1 MVPKKLWD
9 SPHDNQTMKSIFRDF
24 MASSLLGNSKVTD
37 LIGKMSV
44 WGSKLSRLAREAT
57 EAPALPP

>member
-1 MVPKKLWD
+1 
-9 SPHDNQTMKSIFRDF
+9 MKSIFRDF

-37 LIGKMSV
+37 LIGKMNV